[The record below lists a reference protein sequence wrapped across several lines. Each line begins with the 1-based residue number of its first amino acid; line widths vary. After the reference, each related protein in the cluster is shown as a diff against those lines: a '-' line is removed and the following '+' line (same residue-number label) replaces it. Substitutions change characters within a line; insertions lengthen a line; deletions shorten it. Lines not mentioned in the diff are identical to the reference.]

1 MADSCWGHGLPNQM
15 SNVADIATAKWQISR
30 PFWRT
35 TFIHKPFFHWQYL
48 TVNTRAISCDTEV
61 NRMQWVQ
68 VFYNILRN
76 ISLKITFIRL
86 DVAQKSAR
94 RVGVKK
100 GALTLSSNS
109 VSQSLRPVS
118 LRRPRPSS
126 KSLASRRIRLPSFR
140 SFIVVSFL
148 FFVLHFFLRS
158 QSPSRRPS
166 LHNQVQRR

>member
-1 MADSCWGHGLPNQM
+1 
-15 SNVADIATAKWQISR
+15 
-30 PFWRT
+30 
-35 TFIHKPFFHWQYL
+35 
-48 TVNTRAISCDTEV
+48 
-61 NRMQWVQ
+61 MQWVQ

-158 QSPSRRPS
+158 QSPSRRPF
-166 LHNQVQRR
+166 LHNQVQRRQVWWSANQFSTLHVSDTMTCNAATGLVRFLCRKECVLLPHC